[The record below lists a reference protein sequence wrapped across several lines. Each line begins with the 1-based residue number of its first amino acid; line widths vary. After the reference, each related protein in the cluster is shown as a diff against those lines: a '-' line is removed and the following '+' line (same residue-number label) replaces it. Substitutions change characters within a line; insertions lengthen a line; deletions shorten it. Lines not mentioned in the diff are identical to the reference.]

1 MEIPRT
7 ARYDSRRS
15 AFGNCALS
23 SLPQKP
29 QRDLPAK
36 TEAGPTVQMV
46 AEALCE
52 RIASGAYPQGSRL
65 PAERQLAASLNVAR
79 NTLRDA
85 LDLIERQGL
94 ILRRAG
100 AGSFVTEPGSWDRS
114 APVVAATGPLH
125 LQVVRGILEPEMA
138 RLAIIHMPPATIETL
153 ARILDQMQK
162 AADPAQFAGFEED
175 FQLTLAEG
183 TGNPLLIACYNL
195 VVKARRQ
202 GHRATMLRRHMT
214 PERIDRQRRGYGA
227 LVEALAARDI
237 PEAVALVQ
245 DLLLEE
251 QRLFMQEE

>member
-1 MEIPRT
+1 M
-7 ARYDSRRS
+7 ARYESRHPAS
-15 AFGNCALS
+15 GNFALS

-29 QRDLPAK
+29 QRDLPAPA
-36 TEAGPTVQMV
+36 EAGPTVQMV

-85 LDLIERQGL
+85 LELIERQGL

-100 AGSFVTEPGSWDRS
+100 AGSFVAEPGKWDRA

-125 LQVVRGILEPEMA
+125 LQVMRGILEPEMA
-138 RLAIIHMPPATIETL
+138 RLAVIHMPPATIEAL
-153 ARILDQMQK
+153 ARILERMQRDT
-162 AADPAQFAGFEED
+162 DPAQFAAHEEE

-183 TGNPLLIACYNL
+183 TGNPLLVACYNL

-202 GHRATMLRRHMT
+202 GHRAAMLRRHMT
-214 PERIDRQRRGYGA
+214 PERIERQRRGYAA
-227 LVEALAARDI
+227 LVETLAARDI

-251 QRLFMQEE
+251 QRVFMQEE

>member
-1 MEIPRT
+1 M
-7 ARYDSRRS
+7 ARYDSRHPVS
-15 AFGNCALS
+15 GKCALS
-23 SLPQKP
+23 SLPQQP
-29 QRDLPAK
+29 QRDLPAPA
-36 TEAGPTVQMV
+36 EVGPTVQMV
-46 AEALCE
+46 AEALTQ

-79 NTLRDA
+79 NTLREA

-100 AGSFVTEPGSWDRS
+100 AGSYVAEPGGWDRA

-125 LQVVRGILEPEMA
+125 LQVMRGIFEPEMA
-138 RLAIIHMPPATIETL
+138 RLAIIHMPPAAIEAL
-153 ARILDQMQK
+153 VHILERMQQTN
-162 AADPAQFAGFEED
+162 DPAQFAAHEEN

-183 TGNPLLIACYNL
+183 TGNPLLVACYNL

-214 PERIDRQRRGYGA
+214 PERIERQRKGYA
-227 LVEALAARDI
+227 TLVEALAARDI

-251 QRLFMQEE
+251 QQVFMQED